1 MLWCLGLGLLL
12 AGIRSLAGL
21 LLGESRLICA
31 ALDLLAFVAAAVAV
45 CGFAAGLSASGV
57 VRWYMPA
64 AMALGAFGWQQAV
77 FPVLQHLCTNCVH
90 IAVLPLCWMEN
101 IVLLPIICRIRTA
114 AVSLLQRKFAG
125 KRQKKQ
131 KKSKLSLQ
139 KRRRVL
145 YN

>member
-101 IVLLPIICRIRTA
+101 IVCCCRSSVGSELPLSPSCNEN
-114 AVSLLQRKFAG
+114 SQENG
-125 KRQKKQ
+125 
-131 KKSKLSLQ
+131 KKSK
-139 KRRRVL
+139 KRA
-145 YN
+145 N